1 MRGRD
6 VPAAISAAADF
17 AIRDEAD
24 PGHPAARELG
34 ADSKSPARRSIG
46 GNRQTW
52 PAAVIRNRLAAATRL
67 TSPGRTFPPCYRLLD
82 TMRAYALEKLVQGGA
97 VDVDPPC

>member
-52 PAAVIRNRLAAATRL
+52 PTAVIRNRPLYEETAYYNAVRNRWFGLGDYATDQ
-67 TSPGRTFPPCYRLLD
+67 PGR
-82 TMRAYALEKLVQGGA
+82 
-97 VDVDPPC
+97 